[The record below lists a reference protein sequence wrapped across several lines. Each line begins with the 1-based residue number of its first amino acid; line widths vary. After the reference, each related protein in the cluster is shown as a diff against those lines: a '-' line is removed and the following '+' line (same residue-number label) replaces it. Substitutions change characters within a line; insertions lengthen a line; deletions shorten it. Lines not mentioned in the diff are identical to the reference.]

1 MVNQAFGII
10 MGPLGGALMTV
21 AAPALLITQVYYEGI
36 GIVDAAQY
44 YQATGDNRLLMV
56 RSSFFL
62 TDFTLTFLTWRLRP
76 PTCNCLAHCF
86 PVGTL
91 VATEHGQRAIETVRE
106 GERVWAMDLKDGQW
120 KLRHVLQTFERVNDQ
135 DLLSIKIGDETIQ
148 VTPGHPFWVVRG
160 EDLESRPWPEHAGVR
175 LANAA
180 LQGRWVDA
188 GELRIGD
195 VLYLKNGE
203 LPEIKEILVLEGG
216 QQVYNFHVE
225 ELASYAVGEGWV
237 LVHNSST
244 GNVTFANPWDI
255 LFSHPINPGT
265 DSFAHGPWAG
275 RKLDEA
281 IEEARRLG
289 RLPKGL
295 TIEAGS
301 VVLPNGDCRLVSVNN
316 RTLYVARQAKL
327 DIVKTVDKGGKTF
340 HKLQRNFRNNGLGG
354 PLRAYALNT
363 AQLFTGWL
371 FLSRGR
377 EYYSRDGLIILL
389 KRSSLDYATYHQA
402 SFSKAEGS
410 SNQSTEEAS
419 VARHYHHRHVCSHLW
434 SRGLAADRYVW
445 PRTT

>member
-1 MVNQAFGII
+1 

-86 PVGTL
+86 PAGTL

-188 GELRIGD
+188 GELRVGD

-216 QQVYNFHVE
+216 QQVYNFQVE
-225 ELASYAVGEGWV
+225 ELATFGVGARWV
-237 LVHNSST
+237 LVHNSSDSPAVQ
-244 GNVTFANPWDI
+244 GGVYVLKDPR
-255 LFSHPINPGT
+255 T
-265 DSFAHGPWAG
+265 DEVVRSG
-275 RKLDEA
+275 RTKDL
-281 IEEARRLG
+281 ARREAEHARDKSLKKYKFEVVYKANCYKAQRG
-289 RLPKGL
+289 LEQRLHEATVLRLMQSAGL
-295 TIEAGS
+295 APETQ
-301 VVLPNGDCRLVSVNN
+301 SVNP
-316 RTLYVARQAKL
+316 TLTRQK
-327 DIVKTVDKGGKTF
+327 
-340 HKLQRNFRNNGLGG
+340 N
-354 PLRAYALNT
+354 
-363 AQLFTGWL
+363 
-371 FLSRGR
+371 S
-377 EYYSRDGLIILL
+377 L
-389 KRSSLDYATYHQA
+389 KAIN
-402 SFSKAEGS
+402 EVI
-410 SNQSTEEAS
+410 E
-419 VARHYHHRHVCSHLW
+419 
-434 SRGLAADRYVW
+434 
-445 PRTT
+445 P